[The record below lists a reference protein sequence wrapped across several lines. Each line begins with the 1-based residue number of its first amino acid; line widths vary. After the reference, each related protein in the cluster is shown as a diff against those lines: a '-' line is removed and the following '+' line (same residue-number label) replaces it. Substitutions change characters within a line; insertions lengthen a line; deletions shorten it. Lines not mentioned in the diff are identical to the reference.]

1 MSGNPSELFDPIEE
15 TFDEVAVLVP
25 VAIIF
30 ALLDAVVARGDDG
43 LGPEGLHL
51 PDEAV
56 SVIRPVGDHPLG
68 TEALKQRRGLE
79 MSVAA
84 WNLVVSPPQER
95 PMACGSSI
103 FLSRPR
109 AVLVDTDDRAVG
121 DELLQVHLPTKP
133 LNNLFPNPFFR
144 QAVKPHVH
152 RVPLAELPG
161 QVALGSARVL
171 NPQHGLHKQ
180 AVVPR
185 RHPRVTLPARKQ
197 VLDGLPLVIAQK
209 QSQDGLV
216 PEKPLVSHASG

>member
-1 MSGNPSELFDPIEE
+1 MKLSAITLLGLKPSSS
-15 TFDEVAVLVP
+15 AG
-25 VAIIF
+25 AW
-30 ALLDAVVARGDDG
+30 
-43 LGPEGLHL
+43 
-51 PDEAV
+51 
-56 SVIRPVGDHPLG
+56 
-68 TEALKQRRGLE
+68 E
-79 MSVAA
+79 MLAAA

-121 DELLQVHLPTKP
+121 DELLQGRLPIKP

-152 RVPLAELPG
+152 RVPLAELPR
-161 QVALGSARVL
+161 QVAPGSARVL

-197 VLDGLPLVIAQK
+197 VLDGFHWSSRKSNLNM
-209 QSQDGLV
+209 
-216 PEKPLVSHASG
+216 ASSLKSR